1 MRRRFA
7 TAAALVLVSGSSL
20 LAKPRSGLLSS
31 DFLAKPVGARYIGL
45 GLAGIGVAGGPQ
57 AYLYNPAALQDLS
70 SSALA
75 VDFQLANQSHL
86 PTDVVLNASSLRG
99 KKLTSLVFAG
109 PQRAVFFRP
118 LTSFDQLTITNT
130 LDPANNFERSQAR
143 VNQFGISATQKA
155 EKGYSLGMNLSY
167 LNAQRGLAVA
177 ATGNPPVLKIG
188 SGNGFALD
196 LGFRDQRDYV
206 AYGVSFMNLPG
217 LIYWDDFK
225 TDQLP
230 TVARAGFGFQ
240 PGPAFAFYTDYEK
253 RYYPESKDDPDLW
266 HFGLELAF
274 ARWLVLR
281 GGAESSDFN
290 DREKTNYAWGFSV
303 ATARQHTLDLATRV
317 VRINKEPVYEYYLT
331 LVWPL
336 AIDQK

>member
-1 MRRRFA
+1 MK
-7 TAAALVLVSGSSL
+7 TAALVAALVVAGGAAQ
-20 LAKPRSGLLSS
+20 AKPRSGLLSP
-31 DFLAKPVGARYIGL
+31 DFLGKPVGARYVGL
-45 GLAGIGVAGGPQ
+45 GMTGIGVSGSPQ
-57 AYLYNPAALQDLS
+57 AYLYNPAALQETS
-70 SSALA
+70 TSGLA
-75 VDFQLANQSHL
+75 IDFQVANQSKL
-86 PTDVVLNASSLRG
+86 PTDAVLNASALRG
-99 KKLTSLVFAG
+99 KKLTSLAFAG

-118 LTSFDQLTITNT
+118 LTSFDDFTVTVAS
-130 LDPANNFERSQAR
+130 DAANNFRRSQAR
-143 VNQFGISATQKA
+143 VNQFGISAAQKT
-155 EKGYSLGMNLSY
+155 EKGYSMGMNLSY

-177 ATGNPPVLKIG
+177 ATGVPPDLRLG

-206 AYGVSFMNLPG
+206 VYGASLMNLPG

-253 RYYPESKDDPDLW
+253 RYYPESKDDPDFW

-274 ARWLVLR
+274 TQWLVLR
-281 GGAESSDFN
+281 GGSESSDFN
-290 DREKTNYAWGFSV
+290 DRNKTNYAWGFSV
-303 ATARQHTLDLATRV
+303 ATARQHTLDVATRV
-317 VRINKEPVYEYYLT
+317 VRVNQEPVYEYYVS

-336 AIDQK
+336 ATAKK

>member
-7 TAAALVLVSGSSL
+7 AVALAVLTGSAL
-20 LAKPRSGLLSS
+20 MAKPRSGLLSS

-45 GLAGIGVAGGPQ
+45 GLAGIGLSGAPQ

-70 SSALA
+70 TSALA
-75 VDFQLANQSHL
+75 VDFQLANQSNL
-86 PTDVVLNASSLRG
+86 PTDVVLNGSSLRG
-99 KKLTSLVFAG
+99 KKLTSLSFAG

-118 LTSFDQLTITNT
+118 LTSFDQTTST
-130 LDPANNFERSQAR
+130 DANNFTRSQAR

-167 LNAQRGLAVA
+167 LNAQRGIAVA
-177 ATGNPPVLKIG
+177 STGTPPDLKIG

-196 LGFRDQRDYV
+196 LGFRDQRDYIV
-206 AYGVSFMNLPG
+206 YGLSLMNLPG

-240 PGPAFAFYTDYEK
+240 PAPAFAFYTDYEK

-266 HFGLELAF
+266 HFGMELAF

-281 GGAESSDFN
+281 GGSESSDFN

-303 ATARQHTLDLATRV
+303 STSRQHTLDLATRV
-317 VRINKEPVYEYYLT
+317 VRVNKEPVYEYYLT
-331 LVWPL
+331 VVWPL
-336 AIDQK
+336 AVDKK

>member
-1 MRRRFA
+1 MTRRFA
-7 TAAALVLVSGSSL
+7 AVALALLTGSAL

-45 GLAGIGVAGGPQ
+45 GLAGIGLSGSPQ

-75 VDFQLANQSHL
+75 VDFQLANQSNL
-86 PTDVVLNASSLRG
+86 PTDVVLNASSIRG
-99 KKLTSLVFAG
+99 KKLTSLSFAG

-118 LTSFDQLTITNT
+118 LTSFDQLIST
-130 LDPANNFERSQAR
+130 DANNFTRSEAR
-143 VNQFGISATQKA
+143 VHQFGISATQKA

-167 LNAQRGLAVA
+167 LNAQRGIAVA
-177 ATGNPPVLKIG
+177 STGNPPDLKIG

-196 LGFRDQRDYV
+196 LGFRDERDYV
-206 AYGVSFMNLPG
+206 VYGVSLMNLPG

-230 TVARAGFGFQ
+230 TVARAGVGFQ

-266 HFGLELAF
+266 HFGMELAF

-281 GGAESSDFN
+281 GGSESSDFN

-303 ATARQHTLDLATRV
+303 ATSRQHTLDLATRV

-331 LVWPL
+331 VVWPL
-336 AIDQK
+336 AVDKK